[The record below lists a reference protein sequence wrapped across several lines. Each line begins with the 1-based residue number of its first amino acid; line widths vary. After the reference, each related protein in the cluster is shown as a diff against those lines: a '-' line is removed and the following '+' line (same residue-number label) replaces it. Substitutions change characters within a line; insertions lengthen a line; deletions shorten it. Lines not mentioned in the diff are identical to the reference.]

1 MNRISKSVGCDYNT
15 TLTHPNV
22 IPSRTIFELKEVRQ
36 HIFVA
41 LQLILEKVSI
51 FFIKLYQRQ
60 LGYKSQ
66 FVFENHLSFKKQ
78 LSQLNSITWIGIHV
92 RRSDF
97 ISIHY
102 SSNDTYLFDAIKYY
116 TARYPNAHFI
126 VTSDDKS
133 YCEKLYRTRSN
144 IFLTP
149 R

>member
-1 MNRISKSVGCDYNT
+1 MNRISKSVGWDYNT
-15 TLTHPNV
+15 TLTRPNV
-22 IPSRTIFELKEVRQ
+22 ISSRTIFELKEVRQ

-41 LQLILEKVSI
+41 LQSILKKVSI

-60 LGYKSQ
+60 VGYKPQ
-66 FVFENHLSFKKQ
+66 FLLENHLSFKKQ
-78 LSQLNSITWIGIHV
+78 LSQLKLISWIGIHV

-102 SSNDTYLFDAIKYY
+102 SSNDAYLFDAITYY
-116 TARYPNAHFI
+116 TARYPNAHSI

-133 YCEKLYRTRSN
+133 YCEKLFRTRSN